1 MRDELGPTS
10 ALLAALDLPQE
21 ALVDIR
27 LTKKQL
33 LAQGAPT
40 AAEKRQVKE
49 GLETAHW
56 VASLKPQTV
65 GLAGFA
71 DEETDYGELAVVALE
86 TKGAADGDRLER
98 LVHRT
103 IPYPVLL
110 IVECDGELAVSV
122 ALKRRSLAERDR
134 FVLAGDGEVMSV
146 AWEEPASDPVWHD
159 FLKELA
165 ITRGHTKDLRAVY
178 LSWLNAIV
186 AVRATRQGEPFVV
199 PSDETKAADRV
210 DALREVERLSVEI
223 ARTRKAAEKAS
234 QKRRQVELNVKLA
247 ELRSAYRAAVERVMI
262 APS

>member
-1 MRDELGPTS
+1 MRDELGPASELLT
-10 ALLAALDLPQE
+10 ALGLPTQ

-33 LAQGAPT
+33 LSQGSPT
-40 AAEKRQVKE
+40 AADKRQVKD
-49 GLETAHW
+49 GLETLHW

-65 GLAGFA
+65 GLSGFA
-71 DEETDYGELAVVALE
+71 DDETDYGELAVVLLE
-86 TKGAADGDRLER
+86 TKADADGERLER
-98 LVHRT
+98 LVHRA

-110 IVECDGELAVSV
+110 LVECDGELVVSV
-122 ALKRRSLAERDR
+122 AQKRRSLAERDR

-146 AWEEPASDPVWHD
+146 AWEDPASDPVWRE

-186 AVRATRQGEPFVV
+186 AVRAARQGAPFVV
-199 PSDETKAADRV
+199 PSDEAQAADRV

-223 ARTRKAAEKAS
+223 TRTRKAAEKAS

-247 ELRSAYRAAVERVMI
+247 ELRSAYHAGLERVMI
-262 APS
+262 APD